1 MSLEGKALSFGYRR
15 KDRAVLDR
23 VNLTLNPGE
32 RLGLTAPSGRGK
44 TTMGGATALCR

>member
-23 VNLTLNPGE
+23 ALAE
-32 RLGLTAPSGRGK
+32 FRKGLDSQAIQPCGDRSAYRQ
-44 TTMGGATALCR
+44 